1 MGRSQA
7 APRGHRAVVL
17 ALAACMHA
25 CLHASPAAGFAPAPP
40 LALQL
45 ESCAGRQ
52 VARTRAPRLASVSM
66 QLPESQLLLATAVSG
81 GDAMRYF
88 FSGGICCCISHGMT
102 VPIDVVKTRMQTGP
116 LATRLRLLAVAPP
129 RTGPDALFCSHRNRG
144 ARVPGDAAWCV
155 AAALIGLDDGRLRVQ
170 TLRLCSCR

>member
-1 MGRSQA
+1 MSARALGTAMGRSQA

-144 ARVPGDAAWCV
+144 A
-155 AAALIGLDDGRLRVQ
+155 
-170 TLRLCSCR
+170 